1 MDDAE
6 ILSDWLIEAIIPG
19 SPEKNS
25 LLEKALSIFHHRWP
39 IKIGTLVLVGL
50 VWLLLAGQ
58 QNFEVAIEIPL
69 EIKNIPANIERLGAT
84 SPQVKI
90 TVRGLRKDASTLDKS
105 DLHAGIDLSSARSG
119 IQSFRI
125 TRDQI
130 VLPNDRLYVIE
141 IVPSILQFEFQ
152 EKP

>member
-1 MDDAE
+1 M
-6 ILSDWLIEAIIPG
+6 EAITPG

-25 LLEKALSIFHHRWP
+25 LLKKAFSIFHHRWP
-39 IKIGTLVLVGL
+39 IKIGTLVLVSL

-84 SPQVKI
+84 NPPVKI
-90 TVRGLRKDASTLDKS
+90 TVRGLRRDASTLDKS
-105 DLHAGIDLSSARSG
+105 DVHAGIDLSSARSG
-119 IQSFRI
+119 IQFFRI

-130 VLPNDRLYVIE
+130 VLPNDRLHVIE
-141 IVPSILQFEFQ
+141 IVPSILKFEFI